1 MGKEIITF
9 RHIEIEKHKFDQRKN
24 AILINNADISKIA
37 VSSSVSFARK
47 VLNISLGM
55 KVVKNVDL
63 YV

>member
-1 MGKEIITF
+1 MGKDIITF
-9 RHIEIEKHKFDQRKN
+9 RDIEVEKHKFHRRKN

-37 VSSSVSFARK
+37 VSSSVSFSRK

>member
-9 RHIEIEKHKFDQRKN
+9 RDIEVEKHKFHQCKN

-37 VSSSVSFARK
+37 ASSSVSFARK